1 MMAARPLVDE
11 RKRRRNLRCLLTC
24 LEVKD
29 LRVYGEKVCGL
40 AFADS
45 APKDEIVGR
54 IIANE
59 ARKGPG
65 ADRLSA
71 LVEQVSCARC
81 ESPETYFFDRPATS
95 RAFLVRSIAPASPIS
110 QRLACYTED
119 HVSH

>member
-71 LVEQVSCARC
+71 LVEQVSCAKC
-81 ESPETYFFDRPATS
+81 ESHETYFLTDRLLHG
-95 RAFLVRSIAPASPIS
+95 RFLCEA
-110 QRLACYTED
+110 
-119 HVSH
+119 